1 MSVKQMRIP
10 KSTRQL
16 LELAMAMTGNKIA
29 TGKSLLEIGSY
40 RGESTRLLY
49 VFFRRIVC
57 VDRWAPYPDTSRNP
71 QAIITNYNQS
81 QWAEVERDFD
91 RIAGSLPGVEKLK
104 GSSADIPK
112 DIASFDACY
121 IDGDHTEDGC
131 SRDILTVLPLMKPHA
146 LVCGDD
152 YCRKSVRQAV
162 ANCLPTKQVRRFGKE
177 WMVRL

>member
-10 KSTRQL
+10 KSMRQL
-16 LELAMAMTGNKIA
+16 LELAMAMTGGKIA
-29 TGKSLLEIGSY
+29 
-40 RGESTRLLY
+40 
-49 VFFRRIVC
+49 
-57 VDRWAPYPDTSRNP
+57 
-71 QAIITNYNQS
+71 NQS
-81 QWAEVERDFD
+81 QWVEVERDFD

-112 DIASFDACY
+112 DIAPFDACY